1 VVKCWLDYNR
11 SGFTVFGDL
20 PLLNLFLNQ
29 RIIGISKMQTSDQSQ
44 EISSELAEA
53 SFNDG
58 CNRVLLIDLENCPSQ
73 IHQLMNNLEQY
84 SHVIVCYAQ
93 SGVKIPI
100 DWIVPL
106 TATVN
111 DNRFKLVKMPQVGK
125 NAADFGITFWAGVFM
140 AQLPLHTHF
149 DIVSSDTDL
158 DHVVSLLISQQRGAK
173 RIGIKKDNPE
183 VVLVTSE
190 PLIHSK
196 RSNLQEY
203 CLHLVNHSK
212 PTKKETL
219 LNSINSK
226 FKANNI
232 NSEELIEQLRKQG
245 VINVEDGKITY
256 NPQRLTEFAGQ

>member
-1 VVKCWLDYNR
+1 MKCWLGYNH

-20 PLLNLFLNQ
+20 LSSSLFLNQ
-29 RIIGISKMQTSDQSQ
+29 RIIGISKMQTSDESQ
-44 EISSELAEA
+44 ERRSEMAGA

-73 IHQLMNNLEQY
+73 IHQLMSNLEQY
-84 SHVIVCYAQ
+84 SHVVVCYAQ

-111 DNRFKLVKMPQVGK
+111 DNRFKLVKMLQGGK

-140 AQLPLHTHF
+140 AQLPLQTHF
-149 DIVSSDTDL
+149 DIVSNDTDS
-158 DHVVSLLISQQRGAK
+158 DHVVSLLINQQRGAK

-183 VVLVTSE
+183 VVSVTNE
-190 PLIHSK
+190 PLNYSK
-196 RSNLQEY
+196 RRNLQEY

-245 VINVEDGKITY
+245 VINVEDNKITY
-256 NPQRLTEFAGQ
+256 NPQKLTEFAGP